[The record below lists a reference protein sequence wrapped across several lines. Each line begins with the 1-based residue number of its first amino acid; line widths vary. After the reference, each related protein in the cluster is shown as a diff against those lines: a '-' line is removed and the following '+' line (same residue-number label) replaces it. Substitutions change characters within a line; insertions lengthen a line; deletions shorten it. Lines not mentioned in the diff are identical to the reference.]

1 MSENQEFRNIEVT
14 EEFTEEV
21 LAGINTCYHEVT
33 ITKVN
38 GQCPYG
44 HREGDTHRVTSM
56 NTDSLCGSLFH
67 TLYPSVMSMQYH
79 GNAPWEKEKG
89 RCQALCPEM
98 GKVQVDVKRVE
109 KDDTKLFWTK
119 STTKD
124 MTGKGY
130 ANLDK
135 YRVFVEILGVENHC
149 TRAQRPGKRF
159 EIDHFNI
166 GNLCGCL
173 YWGVY
178 HFMEI
183 LYSEG
188 QVPWE
193 GEEHI
198 IHGICPDI
206 FNQCSFRLIREK
218 R

>member
-1 MSENQEFRNIEVT
+1 MKLTELNAISPVDGRYRKVT
-14 EEFTEEV
+14 ENLSWYFSEGA
-21 LAGINTCYHEVT
+21 LIN
-33 ITKVN
+33 
-38 GQCPYG
+38 
-44 HREGDTHRVTSM
+44 
-56 NTDSLCGSLFH
+56 
-67 TLYPSVMSMQYH
+67 
-79 GNAPWEKEKG
+79 
-89 RCQALCPEM
+89 
-98 GKVQVDVKRVE
+98 
-109 KDDTKLFWTK
+109 
-119 STTKD
+119 
-124 MTGKGY
+124 
-130 ANLDK
+130 

-149 TRAQRPGKRF
+149 TRCQRPGQRF

-166 GNLCGCL
+166 GNLCGCM
-173 YWGVY
+173 YWGLY